1 MIYIHHVLHVRTSI
15 CVPEQRSEE
24 KKALRVLLRV
34 LDGDCLG
41 LKIGESSLGT
51 KLPACSRLLET
62 SERCLKKTKFRT
74 YGQTFLRLER
84 IVVVVVVVVVGMGGA

>member
-1 MIYIHHVLHVRTSI
+1 M
-15 CVPEQRSEE
+15 
-24 KKALRVLLRV
+24 

-62 SERCLKKTKFRT
+62 SERCLKNKNL
-74 YGQTFLRLER
+74 GHLEH
-84 IVVVVVVVVVGMGGA
+84 VVVVVGVGGLKAT